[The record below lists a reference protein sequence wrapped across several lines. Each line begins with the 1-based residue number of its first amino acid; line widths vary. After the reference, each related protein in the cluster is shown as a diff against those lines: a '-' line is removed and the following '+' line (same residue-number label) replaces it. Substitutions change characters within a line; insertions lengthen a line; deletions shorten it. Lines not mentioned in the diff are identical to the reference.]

1 MVSWQKVQQN
11 RMLRRRERE
20 RKEIKLVYGLNDQTI
35 DVETYPS
42 QASFGRMS
50 RSGGGS
56 QIISPIYEEPAEPD
70 PWFAFEFLGALF
82 GPPPQRVAIRAPAT
96 YRVRR
101 PLSRKVSLKG
111 ERGRETWSI
120 ARAVPVATWACEPY
134 CPDSPIGLRGCDLL
148 EWLSRRVLVH
158 VHDDHLEEF
167 LAIKRRSGR
176 ELLGLL
182 TPRRT
187 ARPNH
192 RQTGPATVSRG
203 RIINGEFVRSHTP
216 VCAPTHSGRVLFG
229 ICRGILPD
237 VEMRWALYCRALP
250 SRRFIWMALPQSRQ
264 GPQRLIQPY
273 TRRRWP
279 RWPVKETET
288 LLDTQVPDGPRL
300 YFVRP
305 VNRS

>member
-1 MVSWQKVQQN
+1 MDADEYAAFKSKGRKINYCGERLAKQKINDDRAAV
-11 RMLRRRERE
+11 RKDLRPLGRGVDGDGLDL
-20 RKEIKLVYGLNDQTI
+20 IDLVIDAI
-35 DVETYPS
+35 AVDVETYPS

-182 TPRRT
+182 NSP
-187 ARPNH
+187 
-192 RQTGPATVSRG
+192 Q
-203 RIINGEFVRSHTP
+203 NG
-216 VCAPTHSGRVLFG
+216 A
-229 ICRGILPD
+229 
-237 VEMRWALYCRALP
+237 A
-250 SRRFIWMALPQSRQ
+250 
-264 GPQRLIQPY
+264 
-273 TRRRWP
+273 
-279 RWPVKETET
+279 
-288 LLDTQVPDGPRL
+288 
-300 YFVRP
+300 
-305 VNRS
+305 